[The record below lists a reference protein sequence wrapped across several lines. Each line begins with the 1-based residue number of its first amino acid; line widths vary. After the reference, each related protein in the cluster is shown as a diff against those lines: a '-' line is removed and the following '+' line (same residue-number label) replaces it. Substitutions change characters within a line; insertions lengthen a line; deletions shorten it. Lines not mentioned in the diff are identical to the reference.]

1 MDAQGYFI
9 VSAKTSL
16 GCTTEAESEPMEMV
30 GVAIILFFVFDAH
43 YKRAQPGKCKGAK
56 RRSEPLLFSGGVRIM
71 RQTKTKSVIDKEK
84 NGCRHLIMSVILL
97 RQESAAV

>member
-1 MDAQGYFI
+1 MSVDN
-9 VSAKTSL
+9 
-16 GCTTEAESEPMEMV
+16 
-30 GVAIILFFVFDAH
+30 VAGFLVPPFAACQLDFFVFDAH

-56 RRSEPLLFSGGVRIM
+56 RRSEPLLFSGGARIM

-84 NGCRHLIMSVILL
+84 DVCRHLIMSVILW